1 MFGKIQKQ
9 IKCELAS
16 PSSKDNALDI
26 PMPNTLA
33 KSSLPV
39 LSYHED
45 EVIITKISSLSSNS
59 PKEYKSDEHKDED
72 IIAKISTLSSNYP
85 NESESDNSD
94 DSEDS
99 DSSYDSDAEFP
110 ETPELASVNTKPNSA
125 STPDKSFLSEQETN
139 LPAKKKPVTIKTK
152 GPKPAKLGSANR

>member
-1 MFGKIQKQ
+1 
-9 IKCELAS
+9 
-16 PSSKDNALDI
+16 
-26 PMPNTLA
+26 MPNTLA

-94 DSEDS
+94 DS